1 MMTKRFASLLLM
13 LAVPGLALADHPAAS
28 AGRKAVLI
36 DGLGDVHHPVSTNN
50 PEAQKFFDQGL
61 RLIYAFNHDEARL
74 AFERAAELDPTLAM
88 AHWGIALSVGPNYN
102 LDAAEEALS
111 RAYLAIHT
119 AIKLS
124 QTAPAHEQDYIQAL
138 AHRYASDP
146 KAADKKKLARAYS
159 GAMGKL
165 VRRYPD
171 DLDAATL
178 YAESMMNLRPWE
190 LWSPD
195 GKPAEGTLEIINVLE
210 SVLSRNP
217 RHTGAHHYL
226 IHAVEASQN
235 PRRGLASAHMLGKLA
250 PGAGHLVHMPAHIF
264 IRIGDYEAAAKSNAR
279 AAQVDEGYVKR
290 FGVQGVY
297 PMMYY
302 SHNLHFLAVAHAMQ
316 GRYLDAKQAADRL
329 AAHVG
334 PHLKEMPMLE
344 FFMPTPIMVQVR
356 FHKWDEI
363 LKSPAPDEN
372 HTILK
377 AVWHFARGSA
387 LAVRGDVTAA
397 QGEQA
402 ALEEIMRAMPGELA
416 YGDRNKAKNVLMIPK
431 HVLAARVALAQRRP
445 AEAVEQLLHAVATE
459 DSLNY
464 IEPADWHIPTR
475 ELLAAVR
482 LQHGDYAVAEDTF
495 RQDLRRNPRN
505 GRSLLGLAESL
516 RAQKRNYAAQL
527 VTQEFH
533 AAWRNADMKLRLEDY

>member
-1 MMTKRFASLLLM
+1 MTRRFPSLLLM
-13 LAVPGLALADHPAAS
+13 LAVPGLALADHPTAGL
-28 AGRKAVLI
+28 GRKAVLME
-36 DGLGDVHHPVSTNN
+36 GLGDVHHPVSTKNA
-50 PEAQKFFDQGL
+50 EAQKFFDQGL

-111 RAYLAIHT
+111 RAYMAIHT

-124 QTAPAHEQDYIQAL
+124 RTAPAHEQDYIQAL
-138 AHRYASDP
+138 GRRYASDP
-146 KAADKKKLARAYS
+146 KTADKKKLARDYS
-159 GAMGKL
+159 TAMGKL
-165 VRRYPD
+165 ARRYPD

-178 YAESMMNLRPWE
+178 YAESLMNLRPWE

-195 GKPAEGTLEIINVLE
+195 GKPAEDTLEIITVLE

-235 PRRGLASAHMLGKLA
+235 PRRGLASAHVLGELA
-250 PGAGHLVHMPAHIF
+250 PGAGHLMHMPSHIF

-279 AAQVDEGYVKR
+279 AAKVDEVYVKR

-316 GRYLDAKQAADRL
+316 GRYDDAKQAADHL
-329 AAHVG
+329 SAHVG

-344 FFMPTPIMVQVR
+344 FFMPTPILVQVR
-356 FHKWDEI
+356 FHKWDDI
-363 LKSPAPDEN
+363 LKSPAPNES
-372 HTILK
+372 HKIVK

-387 LAVRGDVTAA
+387 LAVRGDVTQALA
-397 QGEQA
+397 EQT
-402 ALEEIMRAMPGELA
+402 ALDDILHALPADLA
-416 YGDRNKAKNVLMIPK
+416 YGERNTAKSVLLIPK
-431 HVLAARVALAQRRP
+431 HVLAARIATAQSRP
-445 AEAVEQLLHAVATE
+445 QEAVQQLLQAVAAE

-475 ELLAAVR
+475 ELLGAIHFRQGAFAA
-482 LQHGDYAVAEDTF
+482 AENIF
-495 RQDLRRNPRN
+495 RQDLRRNPHN

-516 RAQKRNYAAQL
+516 RAQKRNYAAEL
-527 VTQEFH
+527 VMQEFQS
-533 AAWRNADMKLRLEDY
+533 AWRNAAVKLRLEDY